1 MGSGFA
7 SRSDGVPDLMPALTE
22 PGPAGTLVPT
32 SMQPHQ
38 YSALSTPYSPHHPPL
53 PHFAFSK
60 GFSAGTITG
69 AMTDF
74 QTA

>member
-7 SRSDGVPDLMPALTE
+7 SRSDGVPDLVPRPDPRTSRDA
-22 PGPAGTLVPT
+22 GPYLDAAPSVLRT
-32 SMQPHQ
+32 Q
-38 YSALSTPYSPHHPPL
+38 YSVLPHHPPL

-60 GFSAGTITG
+60 GFSMGTITG